1 MEIRPTGC
9 RGLCELGPLM
19 SIHPKGIFYV
29 GLKPEDMPEVVESIM
44 NNGEAVERL
53 LYKDPITGE
62 SELTEEDV
70 PFYKKQVRLLLAQN
84 GHINPESLDDYLAIG
99 GYEALAKALSDMQ
112 PEQIIEEIKSS
123 GLRGRGGGGFPT
135 GRKWESCRRAGG
147 DVHYIICNGDE
158 GDPGAYMDRSIL
170 EGNPHSVI
178 EGMVIGAKAIGGNP
192 KGYVYVRNEYP
203 LAVNNLNLAINVAR
217 RAGLLGKD
225 ILGSGLDFDI
235 EIRRGGGAFVCGES
249 TALMASLEGKVGEPR
264 AKHIHTVESGLYDQP
279 TNLNNVETW
288 ANVPLIISK
297 GAGWFSKIGT
307 KSSKGTKVFSLVGKI
322 NNTGLVEVPMG
333 ITLRE
338 IVYDIG
344 GGIRGGKKFKGVQT
358 GGPSGGVLTEEHLD
372 LPVDFES
379 LDEVGSMMGSGG
391 MIVMDEDTCMVD
403 VAKYFI
409 HFLEEE
415 SCGKCT
421 TCRDGMRRLG
431 QVLDRITDGKGRDG
445 DIELIED
452 LCEVI
457 GEASLCALA
466 GTAPNPVKTTLKYF
480 RDEYEAHIYKKKCP
494 AKVCKGL
501 ITFRIDKRKC
511 TGCHVCYVNCPVNCI
526 SGKKKEAHV
535 IDSSKCIRCGVCLES
550 CKFDA
555 VRVK

>member
-1 MEIRPTGC
+1 
-9 RGLCELGPLM
+9 
-19 SIHPKGIFYV
+19 
-29 GLKPEDMPEVVESIM
+29 
-44 NNGEAVERL
+44 
-53 LYKDPITGE
+53 
-62 SELTEEDV
+62 
-70 PFYKKQVRLLLAQN
+70 
-84 GHINPESLDDYLAIG
+84 
-99 GYEALAKALSDMQ
+99 
-112 PEQIIEEIKSS
+112 
-123 GLRGRGGGGFPT
+123 
-135 GRKWESCRRAGG
+135 
-147 DVHYIICNGDE
+147 
-158 GDPGAYMDRSIL
+158 
-170 EGNPHSVI
+170 
-178 EGMVIGAKAIGGNP
+178 
-192 KGYVYVRNEYP
+192 
-203 LAVNNLNLAINVAR
+203 
-217 RAGLLGKD
+217 
-225 ILGSGLDFDI
+225 
-235 EIRRGGGAFVCGES
+235 
-249 TALMASLEGKVGEPR
+249 
-264 AKHIHTVESGLYDQP
+264 
-279 TNLNNVETW
+279 
-288 ANVPLIISK
+288 
-297 GAGWFSKIGT
+297 
-307 KSSKGTKVFSLVGKI
+307 
-322 NNTGLVEVPMG
+322 
-333 ITLRE
+333 
-338 IVYDIG
+338 
-344 GGIRGGKKFKGVQT
+344 
-358 GGPSGGVLTEEHLD
+358 
-372 LPVDFES
+372 
-379 LDEVGSMMGSGG
+379 MMGSGG

-457 GEASLCALA
+457 GEAGLCALA

>member
-1 MEIRPTGC
+1 VEIRPTGC